1 MATIQIEVPEGKKA
15 VWKNGV
21 LTLVDEEKPKNVME
35 RIKTIDDAIKE
46 LGEDNILVK
55 QLDNFCKRDTDESVQ
70 DYGDILAYLQLRII
84 CAALNEGWT
93 PQFTKDEYRYY
104 PWFELWTKKEIEEMD
119 EEARARVVY
128 RSSSSA
134 YYYADAYGGPGFANA
149 LSVSSNS
156 YAYNGAR
163 LAFRT
168 SELARY
174 AGEQFLDIWADFV
187 FKVGTPDD
195 KKK

>member
-93 PQFTKDEYRYY
+93 PQFTKGEYRYY
-104 PWFELWTKKEIEEMD
+104 PWFELWTKKEIEELD
-119 EEARARVVY
+119 EEATARVVY
-128 RSSSSA
+128 RSYNYAYSYGGVSYSNAHYVSS
-134 YYYADAYGGPGFANA
+134 YTDAYIG
-149 LSVSSNS
+149 S
-156 YAYNGAR
+156 R

>member
-93 PQFTKDEYRYY
+93 PQFTKGEYRYY
-104 PWFELWTKKEIEEMD
+104 PWFELWTKKEIEELD
-119 EEARARVVY
+119 EEATARVVY
-128 RSSSSA
+128 RSGVSANSDGGVSCSYADYDSSFTSA
-134 YYYADAYGGPGFANA
+134 YFG
-149 LSVSSNS
+149 S
-156 YAYNGAR
+156 R

-195 KKK
+195 KKKE

>member
-119 EEARARVVY
+119 EEARARVVC
-128 RSSSSA
+128 RSDNSAVSIGGVSYSDASYDSSA
-134 YYYADAYGGPGFANA
+134 
-149 LSVSSNS
+149 S
-156 YAYNGAR
+156 YAYIGTR

-195 KKK
+195 KKKE

>member
-119 EEARARVVY
+119 EEATARVVY
-128 RSSSSA
+128 RSSNSA
-134 YYYADAYGGPGFANA
+134 NSYGGVSCSNA
-149 LSVSSNS
+149 HYVSSLTNANFGS
-156 YAYNGAR
+156 R

>member
-84 CAALNEGWT
+84 CAALNEGWK
-93 PQFTKDEYRYY
+93 PKFMKNEVRWY
-104 PWFELWTKKEIEEMD
+104 PWFYLYTAQEIEEMD

-128 RSSSSA
+128 RSYSNAGSSDGVSFSVASVDSSIA
-134 YYYADAYGGPGFANA
+134 YANFGF
-149 LSVSSNS
+149 
-156 YAYNGAR
+156 R

>member
-93 PQFTKDEYRYY
+93 PQFTKGEYRYY
-104 PWFELWTKKEIEEMD
+104 PWFELWTKKEIEELD
-119 EEARARVVY
+119 EEATARVVY
-128 RSSSSA
+128 RSGVSA
-134 YYYADAYGGPGFANA
+134 NSDGGVSCSYADYDSSFTHAYFG
-149 LSVSSNS
+149 S
-156 YAYNGAR
+156 R

-195 KKK
+195 KKKE

>member
-119 EEARARVVY
+119 EEAWARVAY
-128 RSSSSA
+128 RSGSSA
-134 YYYADAYGGPGFANA
+134 YSSGGVSCSGALNDSSSTVTYAVIG
-149 LSVSSNS
+149 S
-156 YAYNGAR
+156 R

>member
-93 PQFTKDEYRYY
+93 PQFTKGEYRYY

-128 RSSSSA
+128 RSSYSANASGGVSCSSA
-134 YYYADAYGGPGFANA
+134 NYDASNAFACFG
-149 LSVSSNS
+149 S
-156 YAYNGAR
+156 R

>member
-93 PQFTKDEYRYY
+93 PQFTKDEERYY
-104 PWFELWTKKEIEEMD
+104 PWFELWTKKEIEEVD
-119 EEARARVVY
+119 EEARARVVC
-128 RSSSSA
+128 RSSNVALS
-134 YYYADAYGGPGFANA
+134 YGG
-149 LSVSSNS
+149 VSYS
-156 YAYNGAR
+156 YAYGDSSSTCASFGSR
-163 LAFRT
+163 LVFRT

>member
-1 MATIQIEVPEGKKA
+1 METGKKTVTVEVPEGKKA

-104 PWFELWTKKEIEEMD
+104 PWFELWTKKKIEEMD
-119 EEARARVVY
+119 EEATARVVC
-128 RSSSSA
+128 RSS
-134 YYYADAYGGPGFANA
+134 YYAGSDCGVSFSDANYG
-149 LSVSSNS
+149 SSYTVAHIGS
-156 YAYNGAR
+156 R

-168 SELARY
+168 SELASY

>member
-93 PQFTKDEYRYY
+93 PQFTKGEYRYY
-104 PWFELWTKKEIEEMD
+104 PWFELRTKKEIEELD
-119 EEARARVVY
+119 EEATARVVY
-128 RSSSSA
+128 RSSYFAYSYGGVSCSSA
-134 YYYADAYGGPGFANA
+134 GYD
-149 LSVSSNS
+149 SSS
-156 YAYNGAR
+156 TGAVFGSR

-187 FKVGTPDD
+187 FQSRYA
-195 KKK
+195 